1 MKMKSV
7 VNFINFADSFAD
19 STSPKNLTARR
30 RKSRHGKW
38 HSSIKESEMAREC
51 YNGMEVIFRRYYAIG
66 IHKAVKNKIYCWE
79 EIVVKSGDSNS
90 FGTIKKNPD
99 GEIVLS
105 AHHKYARKACWKDV
119 CCKGKIPA
127 ALQADKRILPTLFAL
142 MKEKWAGQE
151 LYCMPSDSRRD
162 GIYVKALKRAGAHIS
177 EHSEYALRFEF

>member
-1 MKMKSV
+1 MKIKSV
-7 VNFINFADSFAD
+7 VNFINFAESDSN
-19 STSPKNLTARR
+19 SSPLNLTVRR

-51 YNGMEVIFRRYYAIG
+51 YNGMEIIFRRYYAVG
-66 IHKAVKNKIYCWE
+66 IHKAVKGKIYCWE
-79 EIVVKSGDSNS
+79 EIIVKDRDS

-119 CCKGKIPA
+119 CYKGKLPA
-127 ALQADKRILPTLFAL
+127 TLQAGRKILPALFAL

>member
-7 VNFINFADSFAD
+7 VNFINFADSTD
-19 STSPKNLTARR
+19 SNSPKNLTARR

-38 HSSIKESEMAREC
+38 HSSVKESEMAVGYRDD
-51 YNGMEVIFRRYYAIG
+51 MKIIFRRYYAVG
-66 IHKAVKNKIYCWE
+66 IHKTVKDRLYRWE
-79 EIVVKSGDSNS
+79 EIIIKIGES

-119 CCKGKIPA
+119 CYKGKIPA
-127 ALQADKRILPTLFAL
+127 NLQADRKILPTLFAL

>member
-7 VNFINFADSFAD
+7 VNFINFANSN
-19 STSPKNLTARR
+19 SPMKNLTTRR
-30 RKSRHGKW
+30 KKSRHGKW
-38 HSSIKESEMAREC
+38 HSSVKESEMAVGYRDD
-51 YNGMEVIFRRYYAIG
+51 MKIIFRRYYAVG
-66 IHKAVKNKIYCWE
+66 IHKAVKDKLYCWE
-79 EIVVKSGDSNS
+79 EIIVKSGDSNS

-127 ALQADKRILPTLFAL
+127 SLQADKRILPTLFAL

-162 GIYVKALKRAGAHIS
+162 GIYAKALKRAGAHIS